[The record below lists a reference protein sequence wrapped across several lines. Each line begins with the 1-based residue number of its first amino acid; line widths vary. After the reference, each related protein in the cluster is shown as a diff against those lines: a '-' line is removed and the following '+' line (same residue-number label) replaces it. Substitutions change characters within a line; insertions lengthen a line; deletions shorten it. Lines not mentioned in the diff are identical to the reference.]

1 MIKNYKKTEISDNNR
16 SEMTDK
22 EFEPG
27 TKNIKNM
34 EKDKLFDYDRD
45 VLIKAIKQF
54 DESFVGES
62 MDEYTYDR
70 LIKTLDEI
78 ASNTDFTL
86 DELVESLGEG
96 F

>member
-62 MDEYTYDR
+62 MDDYTYDE
-70 LIKTLDEI
+70 LIKTLNEI
-78 ASNTDFTL
+78 AIETDFTL
-86 DELVESLGEG
+86 DELVESLDEG

>member
-62 MDEYTYDR
+62 MDDYTYDR

>member
-1 MIKNYKKTEISDNNR
+1 MIKNYMKTEISDNNR

-34 EKDKLFDYDRD
+34 EKDKLLDYDRD

-62 MDEYTYDR
+62 MDDYTYDG
-70 LIKTLDEI
+70 LIKALNEI

-86 DELVESLGEG
+86 EELVESLDEG